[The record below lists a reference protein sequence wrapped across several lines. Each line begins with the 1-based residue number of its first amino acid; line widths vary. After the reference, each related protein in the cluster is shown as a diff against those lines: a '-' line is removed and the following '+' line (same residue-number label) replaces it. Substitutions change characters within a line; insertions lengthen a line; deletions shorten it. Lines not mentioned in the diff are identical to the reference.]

1 MTVYGNTEVVAALH
15 LMVESG
21 HVPHA
26 LLLHEDDGGGAF
38 PLVINFLEELYGGSP
53 RVQKLIHPDIHFVFP
68 VAGSDKP
75 VSMQFL
81 GKFRELALE
90 NPYFFENELYTAI
103 GIEGKQGNIS
113 VNEARSILDR
123 LSLSAVEGGYRTV
136 LVYLPEK
143 MNAQAAN
150 ALLKMVEEPPA
161 KTLFVLITH
170 APEKVLV
177 TISSRCLHMR
187 VQPLSPEAEREVH
200 ARENASNQMLTDLF
214 HDLLEAIVS
223 RDRLKALE
231 TGEAVAELK
240 VREQQKSFCRLASE
254 DLRRLFFL
262 QKMPALARVP
272 EGEEDFYKRMAGA
285 LKPTF
290 PRRGMAAL
298 DRALLLIER
307 NVNQKILFT
316 DLVNQLYSLSEVP
329 PPRGGVSGGGNV

>member
-15 LMVESG
+15 QMVASG

-38 PLVINFLEELYGGSP
+38 PLAINFLEELYDGSP

-68 VAGSDKP
+68 VAGTDKP
-75 VSMQFL
+75 VSLQFM
-81 GKFRELALE
+81 GKFRELVLE

-103 GIEGKQGNIS
+103 GIEGKQGIIS
-113 VNEARSILDR
+113 VNEARSILES

-161 KTLFVLITH
+161 KTLFLLITH
-170 APEKVLV
+170 SPEKVLV

-187 VQPLSPEAEREVH
+187 VQPLSPDAEREVH
-200 ARENASNQMLTDLF
+200 ARENASNQVLTDVF

-223 RDRLKALE
+223 RDRIKALE

-262 QKMPALARVP
+262 QKMPVLAHVP
-272 EGEEDFYKRMAGA
+272 EGEEDFYKRMAGS

-298 DRALLLIER
+298 DRALLLVER

-316 DLVNQLYSLSEVP
+316 DLVNQLYSL
-329 PPRGGVSGGGNV
+329 

>member
-1 MTVYGNTEVVAALH
+1 MKVYGNTEVVNALH

-75 VSMQFL
+75 VSLQFM

-136 LVYLPEK
+136 VVYLPEK

-200 ARENASNQMLTDLF
+200 ARENASNQALTDLF

-316 DLVNQLYSLSEVP
+316 DLVNQLYS
-329 PPRGGVSGGGNV
+329 

>member
-75 VSMQFL
+75 VSLQFM

-200 ARENASNQMLTDLF
+200 ARENASNQALTDLF

-316 DLVNQLYSLSEVP
+316 DLVNQLYSL
-329 PPRGGVSGGGNV
+329 

>member
-15 LMVESG
+15 QMVASG

-38 PLVINFLEELYGGSP
+38 PLSINFLEELYGGSP

-161 KTLFVLITH
+161 KTLFLLITH

-200 ARENASNQMLTDLF
+200 ARENASNQALTDLF

-240 VREQQKSFCRLASE
+240 VREQQKTFCRLASE

-298 DRALLLIER
+298 DRALLLVER

-316 DLVNQLYSLSEVP
+316 DLVNQLYSL
-329 PPRGGVSGGGNV
+329 

>member
-15 LMVESG
+15 QMVASG

-38 PLVINFLEELYGGSP
+38 PLCINFLEELYGGSP

-75 VSMQFL
+75 VSLQFM

-136 LVYLPEK
+136 VVYLPEK

-161 KTLFVLITH
+161 KTLFLLITH

-200 ARENASNQMLTDLF
+200 ARENASNQALTDLF

-240 VREQQKSFCRLASE
+240 VREQQKTFCRLASE

-298 DRALLLIER
+298 DRALLLVER

-316 DLVNQLYSLSEVP
+316 DLVNQLYSL
-329 PPRGGVSGGGNV
+329 

>member
-187 VQPLSPEAEREVH
+187 VQPLSPEAERQVH
-200 ARENASNQMLTDLF
+200 ARENASNQALTDLF

-316 DLVNQLYSLSEVP
+316 DLVNQLYSL
-329 PPRGGVSGGGNV
+329 

>member
-15 LMVESG
+15 QMVASG

-38 PLVINFLEELYGGSP
+38 PLSINFLEELYGGSP

-75 VSMQFL
+75 VSLQFM

-136 LVYLPEK
+136 VMYLPEK

-200 ARENASNQMLTDLF
+200 ARENASNQVLTDLF

-240 VREQQKSFCRLASE
+240 VREQQKTFCRLASE

-298 DRALLLIER
+298 DRALLLVER

-316 DLVNQLYSLSEVP
+316 DLVNQLYSL
-329 PPRGGVSGGGNV
+329 

>member
-75 VSMQFL
+75 VSLQFM

-136 LVYLPEK
+136 VVYLPEK

-262 QKMPALARVP
+262 QKMPTLARVP

-316 DLVNQLYSLSEVP
+316 DLVNQLYSL
-329 PPRGGVSGGGNV
+329 

>member
-75 VSMQFL
+75 VSLQFM

-200 ARENASNQMLTDLF
+200 ARENASNQALTDLF

-316 DLVNQLYSLSEVP
+316 DLVNQLYSLS
-329 PPRGGVSGGGNV
+329 

>member
-15 LMVESG
+15 QMVASG

-38 PLVINFLEELYGGSP
+38 PLSINFLEELYGGSP

-187 VQPLSPEAEREVH
+187 VQPLSPEAERQVH
-200 ARENASNQMLTDLF
+200 ARENASNQALTDLF

-240 VREQQKSFCRLASE
+240 VREQQKTFCRLASE

-290 PRRGMAAL
+290 PRRGMVAL
-298 DRALLLIER
+298 DRALLLVER

-316 DLVNQLYSLSEVP
+316 DLVNQLYSL
-329 PPRGGVSGGGNV
+329 

>member
-136 LVYLPEK
+136 VVYLPEK

-316 DLVNQLYSLSEVP
+316 DLVNQLYSLS
-329 PPRGGVSGGGNV
+329 